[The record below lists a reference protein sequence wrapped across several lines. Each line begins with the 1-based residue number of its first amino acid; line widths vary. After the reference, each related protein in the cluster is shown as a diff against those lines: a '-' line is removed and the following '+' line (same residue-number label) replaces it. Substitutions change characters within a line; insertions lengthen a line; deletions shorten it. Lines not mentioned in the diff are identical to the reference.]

1 MQIMGLGRQTAA
13 ALCCLMAAG
22 FGTGSARAQI
32 AACAGLATQA
42 ALNECAGREYKK
54 NDAVLND
61 LYQQLRT
68 RLRNPQQRAMLE
80 EAERAWIGYRD
91 RQCAFQTSGS
101 AGGTIHPMIEADC
114 LNEKTAVHIA
124 ELRRQLNCQ
133 EADPSCV
140 HP

>member
-1 MQIMGLGRQTAA
+1 MRRRRRALAAFTLIAA
-13 ALCCLMAAG
+13 ATPSAAH
-22 FGTGSARAQI
+22 AQI

-54 NDAVLND
+54 NDDLLNEV
-61 LYQQLRT
+61 YRQLHAK
-68 RLRNPQQRAMLE
+68 LRDPQQRNMLE
-80 EAERAWIGYRD
+80 QAERAWIAYRD
-91 RQCAFQTSGS
+91 RQCAFQSSGS
-101 AGGTIHPMIEADC
+101 AGGSIHPMIEADC
-114 LNEKTAVHIA
+114 RNEKTVVHLA